1 MSLYHALEKLEAS
14 AFAQFIRES
23 TWLFPAIEATHLVA
37 LALLGGSLLI
47 VALAV
52 MGVGLKQSPA
62 ELLQSS
68 RRYAN
73 GAIITLVVTGVLLG
87 VSEPLKLYDRRAFLV
102 KMIALAIALVVTY
115 RLFNPRVE
123 RGQVGAMT
131 RNVAGLTLATW
142 LAVAIAGRWIGFS

>member
-52 MGVGLKQSPA
+52 MGVGLRQSPA

-73 GAIITLVVTGVLLG
+73 SAIITLVVTGLLLG
-87 VSEPLKLYDRRAFLV
+87 VSEPLKLYDRRAFSV
-102 KMIALAIALVVTY
+102 KMIALAIALLVTY

-123 RGQVGAMT
+123 RGQEGAMT
-131 RNVAGLTLATW
+131 RNVAGLTLMAW

>member
-1 MSLYHALEKLEAS
+1 MSLYHALQSLEAS
-14 AFAQFIRES
+14 PFAQFIRES

-52 MGVGLKQSPA
+52 MGVGLRQPPA
-62 ELLQSS
+62 VLLRSA
-68 RRYAN
+68 RPYAS

-87 VSEPLKLYDRRAFLV
+87 VSEPLKLYDRRAFSV
-102 KMIALAIALVVTY
+102 KMIALAIALLVTY
-115 RLFNPRVE
+115 RLFNPRVG
-123 RGQVGAMT
+123 RGQEGTMT

-142 LAVAIAGRWIGFS
+142 LTVAIAGRWIGFS

>member
-1 MSLYHALEKLEAS
+1 MNLYQALEKLEAS

-62 ELLQSS
+62 VLLQSS

-73 GAIITLVVTGVLLG
+73 GAIVTLVVTGLLLG
-87 VSEPLKLYDRRAFLV
+87 VSEPLKLYDRRAFSV

-115 RLFNPRVE
+115 RLFNPRIE
-123 RGQVGAMT
+123 RGQQGTMT